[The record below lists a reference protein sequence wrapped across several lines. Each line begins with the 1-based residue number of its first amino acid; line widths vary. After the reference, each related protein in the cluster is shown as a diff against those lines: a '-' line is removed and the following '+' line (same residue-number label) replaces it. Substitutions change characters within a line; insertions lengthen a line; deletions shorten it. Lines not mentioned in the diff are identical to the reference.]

1 MSDNS
6 MAGLIGGASTSGESG
21 TQYFSSF
28 GRVRREYKFQK
39 NDAGKFS
46 EISREE
52 YIAGPKSRKEA
63 ESRGLTWYGQ
73 IRAIIHLD
81 EAADIAIESGQ
92 PADKAFGYKREIV
105 VGSPDWNNNVIPA
118 LEELRGKPYSKGKDK
133 RAAEIQADWDA
144 LEGVYVESLD
154 VPQLRWDN
162 VEKKIVKAEKEAGS
176 GTYWSSFYPVRTFKN
191 RAECVAARKARY
203 NRGASNGSSAPVAIP
218 ATEPEMTRPDSE
230 KPVAWARAIPKIK
243 ARLKDG
249 EAVDAIAND
258 YEIDPGYIEQFVTG
272 VPFDVPIPF

>member
-1 MSDNS
+1 MSND

-46 EISREE
+46 EMSREE

-73 IRAIIHLD
+73 IKAIIHLD

-133 RAAEIQADWDA
+133 RAQEIQADWDA

-191 RAECVAARKARY
+191 RAECVAARKVRY
-203 NRGASNGSSAPVAIP
+203 SKGAANGGAPVAAP
-218 ATEPEMTRPDSE
+218 APKRDYERPESETEKGWPRTMATIQKRL
-230 KPVAWARAIPKIK
+230 ARGDDPQ
-243 ARLKDG
+243 
-249 EAVDAIAND
+249 AIAD
-258 YEIDPGYIEQFVTG
+258 DLEIELRYVEQFVA
-272 VPFDVPIPF
+272 VPF